1 MSIILFFFLV
11 PIPDRNPSLFAY
23 MALYE
28 MCPLSPLNSVCFFSA
43 WLLWHFFVQ
52 CALYLVVS
60 KCLLDTPLLYYS
72 IWNSFTQYFF
82 QSFSL
87 IWSSDILTQSFN
99 SVPPISVAFGIL
111 SPSTLMWSGFKHS
124 HAHWYF

>member
-1 MSIILFFFLV
+1 MSIILFFFWFRFLTE
-11 PIPDRNPSLFAY
+11 IPPCLPTWPY
-23 MALYE
+23 MKCVL
-28 MCPLSPLNSVCFFSA
+28 CPPLNSVCFFSA

-60 KCLLDTPLLYYS
+60 KCLLDTSLLYYS